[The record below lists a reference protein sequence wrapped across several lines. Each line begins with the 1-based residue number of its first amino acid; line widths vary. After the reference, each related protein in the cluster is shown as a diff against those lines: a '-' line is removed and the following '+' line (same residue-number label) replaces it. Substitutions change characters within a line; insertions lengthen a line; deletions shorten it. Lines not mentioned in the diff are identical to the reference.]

1 MLKWIRRLLGKR
13 EHPLTPPK
21 APSLSLKPPSTWTS
35 SPGSSRQELWE
46 VMSEQEADA
55 HLARHDPLLQEWG
68 WLCNLISSLPAAE
81 EEPVAR
87 RMMELGA
94 SCAPLIKR
102 SMADAQPHITYHP
115 GAIRLAINFE
125 KAKRYAD
132 AIAVCEQAKREGF
145 DDPDLDKRI
154 HRCLK
159 KLSKGAS

>member
-1 MLKWIRRLLGKR
+1 MLKWIRRLLGER
-13 EHPLTPPK
+13 EPSPTPPK
-21 APSLSLKPPSTWTS
+21 APSWSLKPPSAWVR
-35 SPGSSRQELWE
+35 SPGSTREELLE

-55 HLARHDPLLQEWG
+55 YLARYEPLLQEWG
-68 WLCNLISSLPAAE
+68 WLCNLMSSLPASE

-94 SCAPLIKR
+94 RCAPLIKR

-125 KAKRYAD
+125 KSKRYAD

-145 DDPDLDKRI
+145 DDPDLEKRI
-154 HRCLK
+154 QRCLK
-159 KLSKGAS
+159 KLSKGVS